1 MTMRAFFA
9 AAALLA
15 MAGTALAEAG
25 VIRGQAT
32 TGGPIELKPG
42 TVLEVELLDVSRADA
57 PGEKRGSVSVPVR
70 RLGPI
75 PFVLSYDPAAIEA
88 GNRYAVSARLV
99 QDGRVTMQSEGAT
112 PVLTGGAG
120 TTAEIALVPLAQPQ
134 AVAAANEAVALVG
147 TWKLGATGGEGAVA
161 GVEFDPHPHRRRRG
175 ARQRRLQQLPRQ
187 LQPRRRDLPLRP
199 DRRHPPR
206 LPAAADAAGDALLR
220 GAGGHPRGP
229 RRGRRAPPPRRRRRH
244 PPAPRALTAQRTAT
258 RKSRGNGKSTVPSG
272 SAG

>member
-15 MAGTALAEAG
+15 MAGAALAEAG

-75 PFVLSYDPAAIEA
+75 PFVLSYDPAAIAAE
-88 GNRYAVSARLV
+88 GRYAVSARLV

-147 TWKLGATGGEGAVA
+147 TWKLGTTGGEGAVA
-161 GVEFDPHPHRRRRG
+161 GVESTLTLTDAAEALGRGGCNNFRASYSLDGETFRFGPIAATRRACPPPQMQQETRFFAALEATRG
-175 ARQRRLQQLPRQ
+175 VRVEGGALL
-187 LQPRRRDLPLRP
+187 LL
-199 DRRHPPR
+199 
-206 LPAAADAAGDALLR
+206 DAAGATLLR
-220 GAGGHPRGP
+220 LEH
-229 RRGRRAPPPRRRRRH
+229 
-244 PPAPRALTAQRTAT
+244 
-258 RKSRGNGKSTVPSG
+258 
-272 SAG
+272 